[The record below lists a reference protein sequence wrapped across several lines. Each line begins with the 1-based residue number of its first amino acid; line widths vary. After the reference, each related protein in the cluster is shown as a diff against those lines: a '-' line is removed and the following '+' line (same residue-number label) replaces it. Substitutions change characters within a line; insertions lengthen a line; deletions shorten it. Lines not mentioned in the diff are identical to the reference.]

1 MLTFFPHPRTVLNPN
16 FSLKL
21 INTIEERISLFKK
34 SKIDNLIVH
43 PFTKEF
49 SELDS
54 EDYVKNILVDQLK
67 AKIVLIGYD
76 HKFGKNRTADINNLK
91 EYGIKY
97 NFEVIEIKA
106 EEINDIA
113 ISSTK
118 IRNSIEEGDIQLT
131 NSYLGYEFSFF
142 GKVVRGNSI
151 GNDELGNYLVE
162 HLNNLE
168 IVHKD
173 IIKDNTITPTCSIY
187 IDESGERT
195 IISSGYEKSNWS
207 NLNNIQTYDSLLI
220 DRYSIKYVKEELKKV
235 KQNNDIFLTQA
246 GYEEEIDYEI
256 DFLVVSK
263 NEIEVREANE
273 ILERGMAKW
282 ILLTSSNLPAR
293 LLSSD
298 GVLEIVPPDF
308 KTINA
313 TGAGDATAAYIS
325 AFGIED
331 VIDSVK
337 KACAAG
343 AIVAGTNDK
352 PSLKMIDEISK
363 LVEINPR

>member
-1 MLTFFPHPRTVLNPN
+1 MKRFNNINEFNCKKSTIITIGTFDGVHLGHQKILKKLNIEAENNGLESSVLTFFPHPRTVLNPDS
-16 FSLKL
+16 SLKL

-118 IRNSIEEGDIQLT
+118 IRNSIKEGDIQLT

-142 GKVVRGNSI
+142 GKVVKGNSI
-151 GNDELGNYLVE
+151 GKTLGFPTANIKIGTDLKLIPKNGVYLISTIMNQKIIFGMMNIGIKPTTNENTKSIEV
-162 HLNNLE
+162 NLF
-168 IVHKD
+168 D
-173 IIKDNTITPTCSIY
+173 FNQDLYDTNITIY
-187 IDESGERT
+187 IKQFLREE
-195 IISSGYEKSNWS
+195 IKF
-207 NLNNIQTYDSLLI
+207 DSLN
-220 DRYSIKYVKEELKKV
+220 ELKLQIEKD
-235 KQNNDIFLTQA
+235 KITCNSIINN
-246 GYEEEIDYEI
+246 
-256 DFLVVSK
+256 
-263 NEIEVREANE
+263 
-273 ILERGMAKW
+273 
-282 ILLTSSNLPAR
+282 
-293 LLSSD
+293 
-298 GVLEIVPPDF
+298 
-308 KTINA
+308 
-313 TGAGDATAAYIS
+313 
-325 AFGIED
+325 
-331 VIDSVK
+331 
-337 KACAAG
+337 
-343 AIVAGTNDK
+343 
-352 PSLKMIDEISK
+352 
-363 LVEINPR
+363 

>member
-1 MLTFFPHPRTVLNPN
+1 MKIFNNINEFNCKKSTIITIGTFDGVHLGHQKILKKLNIEAENNGLESSVLTFFPHPRTVLNPDS
-16 FSLKL
+16 SLKL

-142 GKVVRGNSI
+142 GKVVKGNSI
-151 GNDELGNYLVE
+151 GKTLGFPTANIKIGTDLKLIPKNGVYLISTIINQKIIFGMMNIGIKPTTNENTKSIEV
-162 HLNNLE
+162 NLF
-168 IVHKD
+168 D
-173 IIKDNTITPTCSIY
+173 FNQDLYDTNITIY
-187 IDESGERT
+187 IKQFLREE
-195 IISSGYEKSNWS
+195 IKF
-207 NLNNIQTYDSLLI
+207 DSLN
-220 DRYSIKYVKEELKKV
+220 ELKLQIEKD
-235 KQNNDIFLTQA
+235 KITCNSIINN
-246 GYEEEIDYEI
+246 
-256 DFLVVSK
+256 
-263 NEIEVREANE
+263 
-273 ILERGMAKW
+273 
-282 ILLTSSNLPAR
+282 
-293 LLSSD
+293 
-298 GVLEIVPPDF
+298 
-308 KTINA
+308 
-313 TGAGDATAAYIS
+313 
-325 AFGIED
+325 
-331 VIDSVK
+331 
-337 KACAAG
+337 
-343 AIVAGTNDK
+343 
-352 PSLKMIDEISK
+352 
-363 LVEINPR
+363 

>member
-1 MLTFFPHPRTVLNPN
+1 MKRFNNINEFNCKKSTIITIGTFDGVHLGHQKILKKLNIEAENNGLESSVLTFFPHPRTVLNPN
-16 FSLKL
+16 SSLKL

-34 SKIDNLIVH
+34 SKIDNLIIH

-142 GKVVRGNSI
+142 GKVVKGNSI
-151 GNDELGNYLVE
+151 GKTLGFPTANIKIGTDLKLIPKNGVYLISTIINQKIIFGMMNIGIKPTTNENTKSIEV
-162 HLNNLE
+162 NLF
-168 IVHKD
+168 D
-173 IIKDNTITPTCSIY
+173 FNQDLYDTNITIY
-187 IDESGERT
+187 IKQFLREE
-195 IISSGYEKSNWS
+195 IKF
-207 NLNNIQTYDSLLI
+207 DSLN
-220 DRYSIKYVKEELKKV
+220 ELKLQIEKD
-235 KQNNDIFLTQA
+235 KITCNSIINN
-246 GYEEEIDYEI
+246 
-256 DFLVVSK
+256 
-263 NEIEVREANE
+263 
-273 ILERGMAKW
+273 
-282 ILLTSSNLPAR
+282 
-293 LLSSD
+293 
-298 GVLEIVPPDF
+298 
-308 KTINA
+308 
-313 TGAGDATAAYIS
+313 
-325 AFGIED
+325 
-331 VIDSVK
+331 
-337 KACAAG
+337 
-343 AIVAGTNDK
+343 
-352 PSLKMIDEISK
+352 
-363 LVEINPR
+363 

>member
-1 MLTFFPHPRTVLNPN
+1 MKRFNNINEFNCKKSTIITIGTFDGVHLGHQKILKKLNIEAENNGLESSVLTFFPHPRTVLNPN

-118 IRNSIEEGDIQLT
+118 IRNSIKEGDIQLT

-142 GKVVRGNSI
+142 GKVVKGNSI
-151 GNDELGNYLVE
+151 GKTLGFPTANIKIGTDLKLIPKNGVYLISTIMNQKIIFGMMNIGIKPTTNENTKSIEV
-162 HLNNLE
+162 NLF
-168 IVHKD
+168 D
-173 IIKDNTITPTCSIY
+173 FNQDLYDTNITIY
-187 IDESGERT
+187 IKQFLREE
-195 IISSGYEKSNWS
+195 IKF
-207 NLNNIQTYDSLLI
+207 DSLN
-220 DRYSIKYVKEELKKV
+220 ELKLQIEKD
-235 KQNNDIFLTQA
+235 KITCNSIINN
-246 GYEEEIDYEI
+246 
-256 DFLVVSK
+256 
-263 NEIEVREANE
+263 
-273 ILERGMAKW
+273 
-282 ILLTSSNLPAR
+282 
-293 LLSSD
+293 
-298 GVLEIVPPDF
+298 
-308 KTINA
+308 
-313 TGAGDATAAYIS
+313 
-325 AFGIED
+325 
-331 VIDSVK
+331 
-337 KACAAG
+337 
-343 AIVAGTNDK
+343 
-352 PSLKMIDEISK
+352 
-363 LVEINPR
+363 

>member
-1 MLTFFPHPRTVLNPN
+1 MKRFNNINEFNCKKSTIITIGTFDGVHLGHQKILKKLNIEAENNGLESSVLTFFPHPRTVLNPN
-16 FSLKL
+16 SSLKL

-76 HKFGKNRTADINNLK
+76 HKFGKNRTADIKNLK

-142 GKVVRGNSI
+142 GKVVKGNSI
-151 GNDELGNYLVE
+151 GKTLGFPTANIKIGTDLKLIPKNGVYLISTIINQKIIFGMMNIGIKPTTNENTKSIEV
-162 HLNNLE
+162 NLF
-168 IVHKD
+168 D
-173 IIKDNTITPTCSIY
+173 FNQDLYDTNITIY
-187 IDESGERT
+187 IKQFLREE
-195 IISSGYEKSNWS
+195 IKF
-207 NLNNIQTYDSLLI
+207 DSLN
-220 DRYSIKYVKEELKKV
+220 ELKLQIEKD
-235 KQNNDIFLTQA
+235 KITCNSIINN
-246 GYEEEIDYEI
+246 
-256 DFLVVSK
+256 
-263 NEIEVREANE
+263 
-273 ILERGMAKW
+273 
-282 ILLTSSNLPAR
+282 
-293 LLSSD
+293 
-298 GVLEIVPPDF
+298 
-308 KTINA
+308 
-313 TGAGDATAAYIS
+313 
-325 AFGIED
+325 
-331 VIDSVK
+331 
-337 KACAAG
+337 
-343 AIVAGTNDK
+343 
-352 PSLKMIDEISK
+352 
-363 LVEINPR
+363 

>member
-1 MLTFFPHPRTVLNPN
+1 MKRFNNINEFNCKKSTIITIGTFDGVHLGHQKILKKLNVEAENNGLESSVLTFFPHPRTVLNPGS
-16 FSLKL
+16 SLKL

-34 SKIDNLIVH
+34 SKIDNLIIH

-142 GKVVRGNSI
+142 GKVVKGNSI
-151 GNDELGNYLVE
+151 GKTLGFPTANIKIGTDLKLIPKNGVYLISTIINQKIIFGMMNIGIKPTTNENTKSIEV
-162 HLNNLE
+162 NLF
-168 IVHKD
+168 D
-173 IIKDNTITPTCSIY
+173 FNQDLYDTNITIY
-187 IDESGERT
+187 IKQFLREE
-195 IISSGYEKSNWS
+195 IKF
-207 NLNNIQTYDSLLI
+207 DSLN
-220 DRYSIKYVKEELKKV
+220 ELKLQIEKD
-235 KQNNDIFLTQA
+235 KITCNSIINN
-246 GYEEEIDYEI
+246 
-256 DFLVVSK
+256 
-263 NEIEVREANE
+263 
-273 ILERGMAKW
+273 
-282 ILLTSSNLPAR
+282 
-293 LLSSD
+293 
-298 GVLEIVPPDF
+298 
-308 KTINA
+308 
-313 TGAGDATAAYIS
+313 
-325 AFGIED
+325 
-331 VIDSVK
+331 
-337 KACAAG
+337 
-343 AIVAGTNDK
+343 
-352 PSLKMIDEISK
+352 
-363 LVEINPR
+363 

>member
-1 MLTFFPHPRTVLNPN
+1 MKRFNNINEFNCKKSTIITIGTFDGVHLGHQKILKKLNIEAENNGLESSVLTFFPHPRTVLNPN

-142 GKVVRGNSI
+142 GKVVKGNSI
-151 GNDELGNYLVE
+151 GKTLGFPTANIKIGTDLKLIPKNGVYLISTIMNQKIIFGMMNIGIKPTTNENIKSIEV
-162 HLNNLE
+162 NLF
-168 IVHKD
+168 D
-173 IIKDNTITPTCSIY
+173 FNQDLYDTNITIY
-187 IDESGERT
+187 IKQFLREE
-195 IISSGYEKSNWS
+195 IKF
-207 NLNNIQTYDSLLI
+207 DSLN
-220 DRYSIKYVKEELKKV
+220 ELKLQIEKD
-235 KQNNDIFLTQA
+235 KITCNSIINN
-246 GYEEEIDYEI
+246 
-256 DFLVVSK
+256 
-263 NEIEVREANE
+263 
-273 ILERGMAKW
+273 
-282 ILLTSSNLPAR
+282 
-293 LLSSD
+293 
-298 GVLEIVPPDF
+298 
-308 KTINA
+308 
-313 TGAGDATAAYIS
+313 
-325 AFGIED
+325 
-331 VIDSVK
+331 
-337 KACAAG
+337 
-343 AIVAGTNDK
+343 
-352 PSLKMIDEISK
+352 
-363 LVEINPR
+363 

>member
-1 MLTFFPHPRTVLNPN
+1 MKRFNNINEFNCKKSTIITIGTFDGVHLGHQKILKKLNIEAENNGLESSVLTFFPHPRTVLNPN

-118 IRNSIEEGDIQLT
+118 IRNSIKEGDIQLT
-131 NSYLGYEFSFF
+131 NSYLGHEFSFF
-142 GKVVRGNSI
+142 GKVVKGNSI
-151 GNDELGNYLVE
+151 GKTLGFPTANIKIGSDLKLIPKNGVYLISTIINKKIIFGMMNIGIKPTTNENTKSIEV
-162 HLNNLE
+162 NLF
-168 IVHKD
+168 D
-173 IIKDNTITPTCSIY
+173 FNQDLYDTNITIY
-187 IDESGERT
+187 IKQFLREE
-195 IISSGYEKSNWS
+195 IKF
-207 NLNNIQTYDSLLI
+207 DSLN
-220 DRYSIKYVKEELKKV
+220 ELKLQIEKD
-235 KQNNDIFLTQA
+235 KITCNSIINN
-246 GYEEEIDYEI
+246 
-256 DFLVVSK
+256 
-263 NEIEVREANE
+263 
-273 ILERGMAKW
+273 
-282 ILLTSSNLPAR
+282 
-293 LLSSD
+293 
-298 GVLEIVPPDF
+298 
-308 KTINA
+308 
-313 TGAGDATAAYIS
+313 
-325 AFGIED
+325 
-331 VIDSVK
+331 
-337 KACAAG
+337 
-343 AIVAGTNDK
+343 
-352 PSLKMIDEISK
+352 
-363 LVEINPR
+363 

>member
-1 MLTFFPHPRTVLNPN
+1 MKRFNNINEFNCKKSTIITIGTFDGVHLGHQKILKKLNIEAENNGLESSVLTFFPHPRTVLNPDS
-16 FSLKL
+16 SLKL

-142 GKVVRGNSI
+142 GKVVKGNSI
-151 GNDELGNYLVE
+151 GKTLGFPTANIKIGTDLKLIPKNGVYLISTIINQKIIFGMMNIGIKPTTNENTKSIEV
-162 HLNNLE
+162 NLF
-168 IVHKD
+168 D
-173 IIKDNTITPTCSIY
+173 FNQDLYDTNITIY
-187 IDESGERT
+187 IKQFLREE
-195 IISSGYEKSNWS
+195 IKF
-207 NLNNIQTYDSLLI
+207 DSLN
-220 DRYSIKYVKEELKKV
+220 ELKLQIEKD
-235 KQNNDIFLTQA
+235 KITCNSIINN
-246 GYEEEIDYEI
+246 
-256 DFLVVSK
+256 
-263 NEIEVREANE
+263 
-273 ILERGMAKW
+273 
-282 ILLTSSNLPAR
+282 
-293 LLSSD
+293 
-298 GVLEIVPPDF
+298 
-308 KTINA
+308 
-313 TGAGDATAAYIS
+313 
-325 AFGIED
+325 
-331 VIDSVK
+331 
-337 KACAAG
+337 
-343 AIVAGTNDK
+343 
-352 PSLKMIDEISK
+352 
-363 LVEINPR
+363 

>member
-1 MLTFFPHPRTVLNPN
+1 MKRFNNINEFNCKKSTIITIGTFDGVHLGHQKILKKLNIEAENNGLESSVLTFFPHPRTVLNPGS
-16 FSLKL
+16 SLKL

-118 IRNSIEEGDIQLT
+118 IRNSIEEGNIQLS

-142 GKVVRGNSI
+142 GKVVKGNSI
-151 GNDELGNYLVE
+151 GKTLGFPTANIKIGTDLKLIPKNGVYLISTIINQNIIFGMMNIGIKPTTNENTKSIEV
-162 HLNNLE
+162 NLF
-168 IVHKD
+168 D
-173 IIKDNTITPTCSIY
+173 FNQDLYDTNITIY
-187 IDESGERT
+187 IKQFLREE
-195 IISSGYEKSNWS
+195 IKF
-207 NLNNIQTYDSLLI
+207 DSLN
-220 DRYSIKYVKEELKKV
+220 ELKLQIEKD
-235 KQNNDIFLTQA
+235 KITCNSIINN
-246 GYEEEIDYEI
+246 
-256 DFLVVSK
+256 
-263 NEIEVREANE
+263 
-273 ILERGMAKW
+273 
-282 ILLTSSNLPAR
+282 
-293 LLSSD
+293 
-298 GVLEIVPPDF
+298 
-308 KTINA
+308 
-313 TGAGDATAAYIS
+313 
-325 AFGIED
+325 
-331 VIDSVK
+331 
-337 KACAAG
+337 
-343 AIVAGTNDK
+343 
-352 PSLKMIDEISK
+352 
-363 LVEINPR
+363 

>member
-1 MLTFFPHPRTVLNPN
+1 MKIFNNINEFNCKKSTIITIGTFDGVHLGHQKILKKLNIEAENNGLESSVLTFFPHPRTVLNPSS
-16 FSLKL
+16 SLKL

-54 EDYVKNILVDQLK
+54 EDFVKNILVDQLK

-142 GKVVRGNSI
+142 GKVVKGNSI
-151 GNDELGNYLVE
+151 GKTLGFPTANIKIGTDLKLIPKNGVYLISTIINQKIIFGMMNIGIKPTTNENTKSIEV
-162 HLNNLE
+162 NLF
-168 IVHKD
+168 D
-173 IIKDNTITPTCSIY
+173 FNQDLYDTNITIY
-187 IDESGERT
+187 IKQFLREEIKFNS
-195 IISSGYEKSNWS
+195 
-207 NLNNIQTYDSLLI
+207 LN
-220 DRYSIKYVKEELKKV
+220 ELKLQIEKD
-235 KQNNDIFLTQA
+235 KITCNSIINN
-246 GYEEEIDYEI
+246 
-256 DFLVVSK
+256 
-263 NEIEVREANE
+263 
-273 ILERGMAKW
+273 
-282 ILLTSSNLPAR
+282 
-293 LLSSD
+293 
-298 GVLEIVPPDF
+298 
-308 KTINA
+308 
-313 TGAGDATAAYIS
+313 
-325 AFGIED
+325 
-331 VIDSVK
+331 
-337 KACAAG
+337 
-343 AIVAGTNDK
+343 
-352 PSLKMIDEISK
+352 
-363 LVEINPR
+363 

>member
-1 MLTFFPHPRTVLNPN
+1 MKRFNNINEFNCKKSTIITIGTFDGVHLGHQKILKKLNIEAENNGLESSVLTFFPHPRTVLNPN

-106 EEINDIA
+106 EEINDIN

-142 GKVVRGNSI
+142 GKVVKGNSI
-151 GNDELGNYLVE
+151 GKTLGFPTANIKIGTDLKLIPKNGVYLISTIMNQKIIFGMMNIGIKPTTNENIKSIEV
-162 HLNNLE
+162 NLF
-168 IVHKD
+168 D
-173 IIKDNTITPTCSIY
+173 FNQDLYDTNITIY
-187 IDESGERT
+187 IKQFLREEIKFNS
-195 IISSGYEKSNWS
+195 
-207 NLNNIQTYDSLLI
+207 LN
-220 DRYSIKYVKEELKKV
+220 ELKLQIEKD
-235 KQNNDIFLTQA
+235 KITCNSIINN
-246 GYEEEIDYEI
+246 
-256 DFLVVSK
+256 
-263 NEIEVREANE
+263 
-273 ILERGMAKW
+273 
-282 ILLTSSNLPAR
+282 
-293 LLSSD
+293 
-298 GVLEIVPPDF
+298 
-308 KTINA
+308 
-313 TGAGDATAAYIS
+313 
-325 AFGIED
+325 
-331 VIDSVK
+331 
-337 KACAAG
+337 
-343 AIVAGTNDK
+343 
-352 PSLKMIDEISK
+352 
-363 LVEINPR
+363 

>member
-1 MLTFFPHPRTVLNPN
+1 MKRFNNINEFNCKKSTIITIGTFDGVHLGHQKILKKLNIEAENNGLESSVLTFFPHPRTVLNPN
-16 FSLKL
+16 SSLKL

-118 IRNSIEEGDIQLT
+118 IRNSIEEGNIQLT

-142 GKVVRGNSI
+142 GKVVKGNSI
-151 GNDELGNYLVE
+151 GKTLGFPTANIKIGTDLKLIPKNGVYLISTIINQKIIFGMMNIGIKPTTNENTKSIEV
-162 HLNNLE
+162 NLF
-168 IVHKD
+168 D
-173 IIKDNTITPTCSIY
+173 FNQDLYDTNITIY
-187 IDESGERT
+187 IKQFLREE
-195 IISSGYEKSNWS
+195 IKF
-207 NLNNIQTYDSLLI
+207 DSLN
-220 DRYSIKYVKEELKKV
+220 ELKLQIEKD
-235 KQNNDIFLTQA
+235 KITCNSIINN
-246 GYEEEIDYEI
+246 
-256 DFLVVSK
+256 
-263 NEIEVREANE
+263 
-273 ILERGMAKW
+273 
-282 ILLTSSNLPAR
+282 
-293 LLSSD
+293 
-298 GVLEIVPPDF
+298 
-308 KTINA
+308 
-313 TGAGDATAAYIS
+313 
-325 AFGIED
+325 
-331 VIDSVK
+331 
-337 KACAAG
+337 
-343 AIVAGTNDK
+343 
-352 PSLKMIDEISK
+352 
-363 LVEINPR
+363 

>member
-1 MLTFFPHPRTVLNPN
+1 MKRFNNINEFNCKKSTIITIGTFDGVHLGHQKILKKLNIEAENNGLESSVLTFFPHPRTVLNPN

-131 NSYLGYEFSFF
+131 NTYLGYEFSFF
-142 GKVVRGNSI
+142 GKVVKGNRIGKTLGFPTANIKIGTDLKLIPKNGVYLISTIINQKIIFGMMNIGIKPTTNENAKSIEVNLFDFNQDLYDTNITIYIKQFLREEIKFDSLNELKLQIEKDKITCNSI
-151 GNDELGNYLVE
+151 I
-162 HLNNLE
+162 NN
-168 IVHKD
+168 
-173 IIKDNTITPTCSIY
+173 
-187 IDESGERT
+187 
-195 IISSGYEKSNWS
+195 
-207 NLNNIQTYDSLLI
+207 
-220 DRYSIKYVKEELKKV
+220 
-235 KQNNDIFLTQA
+235 
-246 GYEEEIDYEI
+246 
-256 DFLVVSK
+256 
-263 NEIEVREANE
+263 
-273 ILERGMAKW
+273 
-282 ILLTSSNLPAR
+282 
-293 LLSSD
+293 
-298 GVLEIVPPDF
+298 
-308 KTINA
+308 
-313 TGAGDATAAYIS
+313 
-325 AFGIED
+325 
-331 VIDSVK
+331 
-337 KACAAG
+337 
-343 AIVAGTNDK
+343 
-352 PSLKMIDEISK
+352 
-363 LVEINPR
+363 

>member
-1 MLTFFPHPRTVLNPN
+1 MKIFNNINEFNCRKSTIITIGTFDGVHLGHQKILKKLNVEAENNGLESCVLTFFPHPRTVLNPDS
-16 FSLKL
+16 SLKL
-21 INTIEERISLFKK
+21 INTIDERISLFKK

-142 GKVVRGNSI
+142 GKVVKGNSI
-151 GNDELGNYLVE
+151 GKTLGFPTANIKIGTDLKLIPKNGVYLISTIINQKIIFGMMNIGIKPTTNENIKSIEV
-162 HLNNLE
+162 NLF
-168 IVHKD
+168 D
-173 IIKDNTITPTCSIY
+173 FNQDLYDTNITIY
-187 IDESGERT
+187 IKQFLREE
-195 IISSGYEKSNWS
+195 IKF
-207 NLNNIQTYDSLLI
+207 DSLN
-220 DRYSIKYVKEELKKV
+220 ELKLQIEKD
-235 KQNNDIFLTQA
+235 KITCNSIINN
-246 GYEEEIDYEI
+246 
-256 DFLVVSK
+256 
-263 NEIEVREANE
+263 
-273 ILERGMAKW
+273 
-282 ILLTSSNLPAR
+282 
-293 LLSSD
+293 
-298 GVLEIVPPDF
+298 
-308 KTINA
+308 
-313 TGAGDATAAYIS
+313 
-325 AFGIED
+325 
-331 VIDSVK
+331 
-337 KACAAG
+337 
-343 AIVAGTNDK
+343 
-352 PSLKMIDEISK
+352 
-363 LVEINPR
+363 

>member
-1 MLTFFPHPRTVLNPN
+1 MKRFNNINEFNCKKSTIITIGTFDGVHLGHQKILKKLNVEAENNGLESSVLTFFPHPRTVLNPN
-16 FSLKL
+16 SSLKL

-142 GKVVRGNSI
+142 GKVVKGNSI
-151 GNDELGNYLVE
+151 GKTLGFPTANIKIGTDLKLIPKNGVYLISTIINQKIIFGMMNIGIKPTTNENTKSIEV
-162 HLNNLE
+162 NLFDFNQDLYD
-168 IVHKD
+168 K
-173 IIKDNTITPTCSIY
+173 NITIY
-187 IDESGERT
+187 IKQFLRKEIKFNS
-195 IISSGYEKSNWS
+195 
-207 NLNNIQTYDSLLI
+207 LN
-220 DRYSIKYVKEELKKV
+220 ELKLQIEKD
-235 KQNNDIFLTQA
+235 KITCNSIINN
-246 GYEEEIDYEI
+246 
-256 DFLVVSK
+256 
-263 NEIEVREANE
+263 
-273 ILERGMAKW
+273 
-282 ILLTSSNLPAR
+282 
-293 LLSSD
+293 
-298 GVLEIVPPDF
+298 
-308 KTINA
+308 
-313 TGAGDATAAYIS
+313 
-325 AFGIED
+325 
-331 VIDSVK
+331 
-337 KACAAG
+337 
-343 AIVAGTNDK
+343 
-352 PSLKMIDEISK
+352 
-363 LVEINPR
+363 